1 MGRKLLLGLL
11 FLTPLSF
18 YPLLRDTGAQNGQSK
33 YEPAPPPPLTPD
45 QRLVLGCFALL
56 PGQSFPASIPWEPFW
71 EIGQQESHA
80 LEELAENDPVEFLQR
95 CLNRYDKEVHGYRCI
110 FVKQERVNGKLRK
123 KEKILVHFREK
134 PFSVHME
141 WLDGR
146 DKAIR
151 TLYVENE
158 HNGLLVVRAFHNLMP
173 LMHKKVDAADVKE
186 TSRFPVTEFGTYKGA
201 QSTLESMR
209 AAQENGTLY
218 VSYEGIMRV
227 KELGNRL
234 CYKFIRA
241 PQVPPEAEGIN
252 DLTVYIDLETHMQV
266 GSVLRDTKGELIA
279 EYFFRDIE
287 LNPTYSDKQFT
298 PNSL

>member
-1 MGRKLLLGLL
+1 MCRKMLLGLL
-11 FLTPLSF
+11 LLAPLAL
-18 YPLLRDTGAQNGQSK
+18 YPFLRDTGAENGRTK
-33 YEPAPPPPLTPD
+33 YIPQPPPPLTPD
-45 QRLVLGCFALL
+45 EHLVLGCFALL
-56 PGQSFPASIPWEPFW
+56 PGQPFPASIPWEPYRK
-71 EIGQQESHA
+71 IGQQESHA
-80 LEELAENDPVEFLQR
+80 LELLAEKDPVEFLQL
-95 CLNRYDKEVHGYRCI
+95 CLNRYEREVHGYRCI
-110 FVKQERVNGKLRK
+110 FAKQEKVNGKLRK

-141 WLDGR
+141 WLEGK

-158 HNGLLVVRAFHNLMP
+158 HNGLLVVRAFHKLMP
-173 LMHKKVDAADVKE
+173 LMHKKVDADDVKE
-186 TSRFPVTEFGTYKGA
+186 TSRFPVTEFGVYKGA

-218 VSYEGIMRV
+218 VSYEGIVRV

-287 LNPTYSDKQFT
+287 LNPTYSEKQFT